1 MTLLE
6 VEIQPE
12 TNGSYAIALR
22 LPQAA
27 TLAAE
32 LVDCRAARID
42 AAQLRALSLD
52 AAAYG
57 RALTGM
63 VFAEPALREAWA
75 KAQGFAAARGEPLRV
90 ALKLGADDAL
100 HELRWEALC
109 DPTTQEPLALSERI
123 LVSRV
128 LPSADLA
135 PLTIPEKPSSL
146 RALAVAANPIDLAD
160 FGLPPIAVAD
170 EIERISAALS
180 PIPTTIIA
188 DCPQAGQRRATLAA
202 MLAALR
208 DGADIFYLVCHSTLR
223 DGWPF
228 LWLEGDD
235 GRCARVRA
243 DELASCLRNLSRR
256 PLLAVLAS
264 CFGVGDQA
272 DSALMALGPQ
282 LAQAGIPAVL
292 ALRDRAPMALVER
305 LMPNFFRELRRD
317 GQVDRALAAAR
328 AALRDTG
335 TWWQAVLFL
344 RIADGRLWRD
354 SPAGATAL
362 PAVLF
367 LRIADGRLWRDLP
380 ASATASP
387 DQRLQRYLERL
398 RQELAETEV
407 VPMRNL
413 FEVAS
418 TRDYAPLL
426 ARASGINGATATP
439 EPVLAALNTD
449 NGLLALGDAGSGKS
463 HTLRYAA
470 LTMAQAWPDVAPELR
485 ADLGWS
491 ADRPWLP
498 VYVQLQDLPRCRA
511 ELRQRDPQSE
521 PPLLA
526 LIDHHLRRMFSDPA
540 QWPPGS
546 LADLMATTP
555 CLLLLDGLDEIDDD
569 ALRRDA
575 QEWAKRFLGEHPQH
589 RIVIAS
595 RPWPQFQF
603 VGKTIA
609 RRMLQPLQPD
619 QMRRILI
626 YWQRA
631 ALGDAPSNAEL
642 EDLADNLLNRILD
655 DPDLKPLAVRP
666 LFLTTMARMALSEMG
681 LPAAKTRKYA
691 RMVDC
696 LIEWRRNR
704 LRAADERSLF
714 ADQSHRAGIEYLA
727 RFAACVLFCQRQV
740 LTVDAF
746 TRGCCAEQLPQADFE
761 YTIEA
766 NAADRLFRSVARHT
780 GLLVERDGGYQFVF
794 GFGNYLAAR
803 FCIRLRD
810 MAPTLLA
817 RRADPA
823 WRETIIM
830 TVGLL
835 NDNLANINN
844 ARPLLEALNSGG
856 AEDVELAAAI
866 LEEVM
871 ADGGVGE
878 LMPSARAT
886 LRRAREL
893 KLGAELINRLE
904 RLVRKGYDTRN
915 G

>member
-32 LVDCRAARID
+32 LVDRRAARID

-100 HELRWEALC
+100 HGLRWEALC

-146 RALAVAANPIDLAD
+146 RALAVVANPIDLAN

-170 EIERISAALS
+170 EIVRISAALS

-223 DGWPF
+223 DGSPF

-243 DELASCLRNLSRR
+243 DDLAGCLRNLSRR

-305 LMPNFFRELRRD
+305 LMPDFFRELQRD

-362 PAVLF
+362 P
-367 LRIADGRLWRDLP
+367 
-380 ASATASP
+380 

-407 VPMRNL
+407 VPMLNR
-413 FEVAS
+413 FDTPS
-418 TRDYAPLL
+418 TRDYAPL
-426 ARASGINGATATP
+426 RADSG
-439 EPVLAALNTD
+439 EPAFAALNTA

-470 LTMAQAWPDVAPELR
+470 LTMAQAWPDIAPELR

-491 ADRPWLP
+491 ADQPRLP

-521 PPLLA
+521 PALPA

-569 ALRRDA
+569 ALRREA
-575 QEWAKRFLGEHPQH
+575 QEWAKRFLGENPQH

-609 RRMLQPLQPD
+609 KRTLQPLQPD

-642 EDLADNLLNRILD
+642 EDLADNLLNRIRA

-727 RFAACVLFCQRQV
+727 RFAACMLFCQRQV

-746 TRGCCAEQLPQADFE
+746 TRGCCARQLPQADSE
-761 YTIEA
+761 DTIDADAA
-766 NAADRLFRSVARHT
+766 NRLFRSVARHT

-794 GFGNYLAAR
+794 GFGNYLAAH
-803 FCIRLRD
+803 FCACQPD
-810 MAPTLLA
+810 MAPILLN

-830 TVGLL
+830 AVGLL
-835 NDNLANINN
+835 NDNLADINK
-844 ARPLLEALNSGG
+844 ARPLLEALRSGG
-856 AEDVELAAAI
+856 AEDVELAVAI
-866 LEEVM
+866 LVEVM
-871 ADGGVGE
+871 ADGKASE
-878 LMPSARAT
+878 LMPSVRET

-893 KLGAELINRLE
+893 NLGAGLIHRLE
-904 RLVRKGYDTRN
+904 RLMEEGYDTRN